1 MVETSSYG
9 ARSLVTPAT
18 CTLSPPGRR
27 DTVPPRV
34 SRSLVIVRTSA
45 RSGAL
50 PSVTGAAVRSAA
62 AIAGR
67 VAARGFENERRARAE
82 RPARGCDD
90 APDDRQPVTAAVQR
104 HARLVNADLR
114 LQAGDDGARQVRRVA
129 HDQVGPSRAQRV
141 GEVTDDDRDSTAEI
155 EPPRVV
161 SRDGRRGPR
170 HVDRNHVDV
179 ASLRGERTR
188 DRARARAQVEGAQS
202 DAVLRGRQ
210 EPEGPFDQRLG
221 LGPRDEDVRRY
232 VDPQPPERLPAEDLL
247 QGLTARAPPDSRRV
261 ARGDR

>member
-67 VAARGFENERRARAE
+67 VAFL
-82 RPARGCDD
+82 
-90 APDDRQPVTAAVQR
+90 AALTFTVPR
-104 HARLVNADLR
+104 S
-114 LQAGDDGARQVRRVA
+114 GT
-129 HDQVGPSRAQRV
+129 PPSISSRA
-141 GEVTDDDRDSTAEI
+141 GITPS
-155 EPPRVV
+155 PR
-161 SRDGRRGPR
+161 RTGPRPRGRRGRPR
-170 HVDRNHVDV
+170 SRSRPPGR
-179 ASLRGERTR
+179 APRRRRLGRRPRIRERAARPGGARGARTR